1 MSNLAVVIPHE
12 ELGRFLAQSVLEM
25 FSTMFASGV
34 TLGIGDRIDDLPP
47 CHGLSA
53 IVGLGGSVRGSV
65 VFQCSS
71 GAAGRF
77 TELMTGEA
85 PGPGDQLVK
94 DGVGEIGNILAGG
107 LKKQLDST
115 GVNVSISIPT
125 VVEGKPH
132 QVSATGNTP
141 WTVLRFTSEG
151 EPILAAARIV
161 HA

>member
-1 MSNLAVVIPHE
+1 MSDLAVVIPHE
-12 ELGRFLAQSVLEM
+12 ELGRYLAQSVLEM

-34 TLGIGDRIDDLPP
+34 TLGASDRADELAP
-47 CHGLSA
+47 CHGFSA

-65 VFQCSS
+65 VFQCSAP
-71 GAAGRF
+71 AARRF

-85 PGPGDQLVK
+85 PGPGDQLLQ

-115 GVNVSISIPT
+115 GVNVSISVPT

-132 QVSATGNTP
+132 QVSASGNTP
-141 WTVLRFTSEG
+141 WTVLSFRSEG

-161 HA
+161 HT